1 MEEEKL
7 ILTLKDEQGNERQC
21 EGIAQFELEETGKS
35 YLIYTDNTVDE
46 EGNTKIYASSYIP
59 NEDGSIGDVLNP
71 IETEKEW
78 KYVEKIVE
86 GMQEQTEQAGGNE

>member
-1 MEEEKL
+1 MKDERL
-7 ILTLKDEQGNERQC
+7 VLTLKDENGNERQC
-21 EGIAQFELEETGKS
+21 EGVAQFELEETGKS

-46 EGNTKIYASSYIP
+46 EGNTKLYASSYIP
-59 NEDGSIGDVLNP
+59 TEDGGIGSQLNP

-86 GMQEQTEQAGGNE
+86 GMQEQAAANGGNE